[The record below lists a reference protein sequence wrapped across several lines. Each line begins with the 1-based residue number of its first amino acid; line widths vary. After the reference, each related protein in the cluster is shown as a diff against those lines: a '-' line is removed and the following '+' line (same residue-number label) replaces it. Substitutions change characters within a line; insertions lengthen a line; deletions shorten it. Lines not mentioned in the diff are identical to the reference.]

1 MKPPPAA
8 WIILDI
14 TKMSPRGLGH
24 GSCDDD
30 DSSANG
36 VAGTWL
42 ALVTTEPSPVWT
54 DRVREISRL
63 REQGETLANIG
74 QRFGLSAERVRQILL
89 HEGQEIPDSVGA
101 ERAPDNNVELA
112 REDSTPKTSRM

>member
-1 MKPPPAA
+1 
-8 WIILDI
+8 
-14 TKMSPRGLGH
+14 MS
-24 GSCDDD
+24 
-30 DSSANG
+30 DSSPTD

-54 DRVREISRL
+54 DRAREIRKL

-89 HEGQEIPDSVGA
+89 HEGQEVPGL
-101 ERAPDNNVELA
+101 RGL
-112 REDSTPKTSRM
+112 RECA